1 MSLKPAFPA
10 PPGVTQVVT
19 ADPRDNPDS
28 IASEVI
34 RISLPMCI
42 AATVVVLLRLYARL
56 SIVRSFGKDDCQY
69 ITIRGNQ
76 MLIVRWNQ
84 FTLSSAWYSN
94 VILTWNLMLCLHG
107 PGILLVLC
115 RTGNLQ

>member
-1 MSLKPAFPA
+1 MPAMSLKPAFPA

-19 ADPRDNPDS
+19 ADPRHNPDS

-56 SIVRSFGKDDCQY
+56 CIVRSFGKDDCQY
-69 ITIRGNQ
+69 IPLGCYQ
-76 MLIVRWNQ
+76 LLIVRWIQ
-84 FTLSSAWYSN
+84 FTSSSAWY
-94 VILTWNLMLCLHG
+94 
-107 PGILLVLC
+107 
-115 RTGNLQ
+115 GNLRLT